1 MGRFRKCAARGATHD
16 RHRSMV
22 ESRAPRIVPRGGH
35 VIRMLAV
42 ASLVS
47 GCVAAATTPSSSQP
61 ASSASSVP
69 TKPGAPGA
77 SRPPSAPSGS
87 IVAWVDRPASAFVDP
102 TPKPYLTDARPCE
115 PKDLKVSAG
124 DVGAGLGNVNLP
136 VTLMNTSSS
145 TCILKGEPTIGGL
158 KANGILVPLAITF
171 GSYFGDPGPAANIA
185 TGEDAALNISGA
197 DACPAILGGKHRVY
211 PMLRIGLPGG
221 GGVDAAAHGFDTV
234 CGVSVSQ
241 FGVPADGEP
250 VVDPPLSPLTAQIS
264 APTTAAAG
272 QILVYTVTLS
282 NPQRTNVSLRPC
294 PAYDEFVGTGSNNT
308 WVATVLHY
316 YLNCDASPTI
326 PAGASVT
333 FGMRLSLPANQ
344 PEGMAKFG
352 WDVQG
357 GGGPWAA
364 APLTIT
370 AAR

>member
-1 MGRFRKCAARGATHD
+1 
-16 RHRSMV
+16 MV
-22 ESRAPRIVPRGGH
+22 ESRALQIVFRRGH
-35 VIRMLAV
+35 VLGLLAI

-47 GCVAAATTPSSSQP
+47 GCIAAAATPSSSQP
-61 ASSASSVP
+61 ASSTGSVP
-69 TKPGAPGA
+69 TKPVTPSA
-77 SRPPSAPSGS
+77 SRPPSGPPGP

-102 TPKPYLTDARPCE
+102 TPKPYRTDARPCE
-115 PKDLKVSAG
+115 PRDLKVSAG
-124 DVGAGLGNVNLP
+124 EVGAGLGNINLP
-136 VTLMNTSSS
+136 VTFVNSSDS

-158 KANGILVPLAITF
+158 QSGGILVPLAIRF

-185 TGEDAALNISGA
+185 TGEAAALNISGA

-221 GGVDAAAHGFDTV
+221 GGVDAPAHGFDTV

-272 QILVYTVTLS
+272 QILMYSVTMT
-282 NPQRTNVSLRPC
+282 NPQSTDVSLSPC

-326 PAGASVT
+326 PAGASLT
-333 FGMRLSLPANQ
+333 YAMRLSLPANQ
-344 PEGMAKFG
+344 PVGMAKFG

-357 GGGPWAA
+357 GGGPWAGA
-364 APLTIT
+364 ELTVT